1 MPENI
6 RELSI
11 ELLLE
16 HIHNINAATSTKE
29 LVEVWKTC
37 FHDFGFDRLVYN
49 VFSGFGAHE
58 KTPFKITYISKI
70 PDEIQKDYFDNQAKP
85 YDPVLKYTFS
95 TMESL
100 WLSDAAALP
109 YFQDNHPQTFIKNT
123 LDIYQDALCIPIIGP
138 NFLKGYICA
147 AYNLKS
153 GPSQKRFNKG
163 DFINWYILGLSH
175 LIHTRYSQ
183 LLMSTQMKVDLTKRE
198 IDVLHL
204 VVSGKT
210 NREIGKIL
218 GISINTVN
226 TYLKNIFL
234 KMNTTDRVTT
244 AIKAYSLN
252 LITTPQQMPRSQY
265 LEADFHPHEDKPLYQ
280 RRSTLKTS
288 LTQR

>member
-1 MPENI
+1 MPENSQEI
-6 RELSI
+6 SPDLR
-11 ELLLE
+11 LE
-16 HIHNINAATSTKE
+16 HITNINAAPSAKE
-29 LVEVWKTC
+29 LLEIWKTC
-37 FHDFGFDRLVYN
+37 FHNFGFDHLTYS
-49 VFSGFGAHE
+49 VFSGFSGHE
-58 KTPFKITYISKI
+58 MAPPTYVSKI
-70 PDEIQKDYFDNQAKP
+70 PEKIQKEYSNQLAKP

-198 IDVLHL
+198 IDVLQL
-204 VVSGKT
+204 VASGKT

-252 LITTPQQMPRSQY
+252 LITTPQQIPRSQY

>member
-1 MPENI
+1 MPKNNQQI
-6 RELSI
+6 SPD
-11 ELLLE
+11 LLLE
-16 HIHNINAATSTKE
+16 HITTINAAPSAKE
-29 LVEVWKTC
+29 LLEIWKTC
-37 FHDFGFDRLVYN
+37 FHNFGFDHLTYSIFSS
-49 VFSGFGAHE
+49 FSGHE
-58 KTPFKITYISKI
+58 MAPPTYTSKI
-70 PDEIQKDYFDNQAKP
+70 SERIQKAYSDQLAKP
-85 YDPVLKYTFS
+85 YDPVLKYAFK

-109 YFQDNHPQTFIKNT
+109 YFQDNHPQTFIKKT
-123 LDIYQDALCIPIIGP
+123 LDTYQDALCIPIIGP

-183 LLMSTQMKVDLTKRE
+183 LLMSMQMKVDLTKRE
-198 IDVLHL
+198 IDVLQL
-204 VVSGKT
+204 VASGKT
-210 NREIGKIL
+210 NRKIGKIL

-265 LEADFHPHEDKPLYQ
+265 LEADVHPHEDKPLYQ

-288 LTQR
+288 LT